1 MASAKQ
7 IAWRKKFARM
17 SKAGKFRG
25 KKGEKTRIKT
35 VKASPN
41 VKAYHSKKK
50 YPMNMNQ
57 QRYEKSRPVKKSTG
71 KLTTTHKALIKKDVK
86 ENREIYRAN
95 VSSLGGFDPS
105 MLVEST
111 VYTKINRDFGNTRF
125 NHNPT
130 QEKVDD
136 LIADYLITLKLE
148 YPN

>member
-7 IAWRKKFARM
+7 IAWRKKFGRM
-17 SKAGKFRG
+17 AKAGKF
-25 KKGEKTRIKT
+25 KK
-35 VKASPN
+35 
-41 VKAYHSKKK
+41 SKKK

-71 KLTTTHKALIKKDVK
+71 KLTATHKALIKKDVK